1 MACSVVLSW
10 FTSLCEACHILHHTR
25 RDGKPKVVARWV
37 VDPETAPKITA
48 AFTLFAGGASYAE
61 IDAATR
67 LYNSNG
73 SYVSM
78 LRNRSYLGV
87 LKFGAEEFPNMI
99 PPLVDQETWDQV
111 QARIAKGAQYIPRPG
126 SEYLLSGLARCDYCG
141 GALSGGVD
149 RRGERRGFK
158 AWRYYKC
165 DRKRRQGNA
174 VCPDQRH
181 VGADQLEK
189 RVVQA
194 VLERIL
200 TFDNVTRIAAEL
212 QERLGGAR
220 LAEEIADLDGQIAG
234 VKRGLTNLIATAER
248 LGPAAGAVADTITA
262 RWAEL
267 ADLEGQREEK
277 ERRQQALAR
286 AIAPDELAAVLASL
300 RAGVSS
306 EEVSVARRALKAF
319 VEQVVVRGDEF
330 RIDYREEVLL
340 ALGEVPP
347 RGFELIPCTRWRG
360 QWRVVIR

>member
-37 VDPETAPKITA
+37 VDPETAPQVTR

-61 IDAATR
+61 IHAATR

-111 QARIAKGAQYIPRPG
+111 QARIAAGRAYAPEPS
-126 SEYLLSGLARCDYCG
+126 SEYLLSGLARCGFCE

-149 RRGERRGFK
+149 RRGERRGYK

-174 VCPDQRH
+174 VCPDQKH

-189 RVVQA
+189 RVIQA

-200 TFDNVTRIAAEL
+200 TPENVTRIAAEL

-220 LAEEIADLDGQIAG
+220 LAEEIADLDGRIAG
-234 VKRGLTNLIATAER
+234 VKRGLTNLLATAER
-248 LGPAAGAVADTITA
+248 LGPAAGAVADTIAA

-267 ADLEGQREEK
+267 ADLEGQRAEK
-277 ERRQQALAR
+277 ERQQQAFAR
-286 AIAPDELAAVLASL
+286 AIAPEELAAVLTAL

-306 EEVSVARRALKAF
+306 DEVSVARRALKAF

-330 RIDYREEVLL
+330 RIDYRMDLL
-340 ALGEVPP
+340 ALIQVPP
-347 RGFELIPCTRWRG
+347 RGFELIPCTRWWG
-360 QWRVVIR
+360 NWRAYRT

>member
-1 MACSVVLSW
+1 M
-10 FTSLCEACHILHHTR
+10 
-25 RDGKPKVVARWV
+25 ARWV

-61 IDAATR
+61 IHAATR

-99 PPLVDQETWDQV
+99 PPLVDQETWDAC
-111 QARIAKGAQYIPRPG
+111 QARIAAGRAYAPEPS
-126 SEYLLSGLARCDYCG
+126 SEYLLSGLARCGFCE

-149 RRGERRGFK
+149 RRGERRGYK

-165 DRKRRQGNA
+165 DRKRRQGNE

-181 VGADQLEK
+181 IGADQLEK
-189 RVVQA
+189 RVIQA

-200 TFDNVTRIAAEL
+200 TPENVTRIAAEL

-220 LAEEIADLDGQIAG
+220 LAEEIADLDGRIAG
-234 VKRGLTNLIATAER
+234 VKRGLTNLLATAER

-267 ADLEGQREEK
+267 ADLEGQRAEK
-277 ERRQQALAR
+277 ERQQQAFAR
-286 AIAPDELAAVLASL
+286 AIVPEELAAVLASM

-306 EEVSVARRALKAF
+306 AEVPVARRALKAF

-330 RIDYREEVLL
+330 RIDYRMDLL
-340 ALGEVPP
+340 ALIQVPP

-360 QWRVVIR
+360 KWRTVGR